1 MGHCDI
7 PLHVVQHCI
16 RRMPHTCLTSELQV
30 LQEDI
35 LPALEKLR
43 KEKGQY
49 MEWQAADAKLGHL
62 KRFCAAYR
70 YQEAQR
76 SVSCKHNCITLH
88 AWLHAHAVLAMSLQL
103 MQHVYGCCQQ
113 SAFTVHVA
121 CAEHDYNA
129 ALEQC
134 CRATVIMQTSFLLI
148 YGATLSMVCAN
159 TVLRASDCM

>member
-1 MGHCDI
+1 MDHRDI
-7 PLHVVQHCI
+7 LLHVVQHCI
-16 RRMPHTCLTSELQV
+16 RKMLNTCLSSELQV

-76 SVSCKHNCITLH
+76 SVPCRHTCITSH
-88 AWLHAHAVLAMSLQL
+88 GWLYVHAVLAMSLQL
-103 MQHVYGCCQQ
+103 MQHFYGCCQP
-113 SAFTVHVA
+113 SAFVRHVT
-121 CAEHDYNA
+121 CSEHDCNA
-129 ALEQC
+129 ALEPC
-134 CRATVIMQTSFLLI
+134 CRAAV
-148 YGATLSMVCAN
+148 
-159 TVLRASDCM
+159 